1 MRPTCKIYMCDVD
14 RCAYMFLLWPLQ
26 YLSCTQHPDP
36 TPSTRLTCSKDT
48 SLHIATSV
56 LCVQQNRDTAGDLQP
71 ADTLVCGP
79 IIKPRVCG
87 TGVGAPDSTF
97 PFVRRAGPFEFEN
110 ETQRF
115 GSVLALFARVIQ

>member
-14 RCAYMFLLWPLQ
+14 RCAYMSFCGL
-26 YLSCTQHPDP
+26 YSIFHAHNTQTPHQAPDLHVVR
-36 TPSTRLTCSKDT
+36 THRYT
-48 SLHIATSV
+48 SRHR
-56 LCVQQNRDTAGDLQP
+56 CCGVQQNRDTAGDLQP

-87 TGVGAPDSTF
+87 TSVGAPDSTF

-110 ETQRF
+110 ETQF